1 MDLAQSELGLGPHVA
16 HGPQGGGQAAIESET
31 QCVGEREGT
40 EGVLRPLNPLSVAR
54 RARYH
59 NQLID
64 HS

>member
-1 MDLAQSELGLGPHVA
+1 MDLAQSELGLRPHVA
-16 HGPQGGGQAAIESET
+16 HGPQGGGQAAVVNDS
-31 QCVGEREGT
+31 QGVGEREGT
-40 EGVLRPLNPLSVAR
+40 VGVMRPLNPLSVAR